1 MRRRSKLFSTPQVHI
16 VPKGGRARRALV
28 LSLGAF
34 LCVCLAALFWPRGE
48 GQKNPKQGEANAYRQ
63 DGGSSASTA
72 VGGEEGFVPL
82 LPLRDAQRA
91 RYFKDAVFVGDGLTA
106 QLAGAGAFGGN
117 GTFLSSERL
126 NPTLLQSGRLFSA
139 GGAEDATAL
148 AAIKAADPGKIYL
161 LVGANGVSWLSAE
174 DMVKSLGDFVDRLR
188 QQHPK
193 ATIVLS
199 TLPYFDAATQGD
211 HPNYQNTKVEE
222 YNRQL
227 SALCAEKE
235 VYLLDSAQVLSG
247 AHAVGLRDG
256 SLTLADG
263 AADAWADYIFTH
275 TAG

>member
-1 MRRRSKLFSTPQVHI
+1 MRRQSKLFSTHQVHI

-34 LCVCLAALFWPRGE
+34 LCVCLAALLWPRGE

-63 DGGSSASTA
+63 GSGTSAPAA
-72 VGGEEGFVPL
+72 VGGEEGVDPL

-106 QLAGAGAFGGN
+106 QLAGAAAFGGN

-126 NPTLLQSGRLFSA
+126 NPTLLQSGRLFSS
-139 GGAEDATAL
+139 GGEETTAL
-148 AAIKAADPGKIYL
+148 AAIKAANPGKIYL

-227 SALCAEKE
+227 RALCAEKE